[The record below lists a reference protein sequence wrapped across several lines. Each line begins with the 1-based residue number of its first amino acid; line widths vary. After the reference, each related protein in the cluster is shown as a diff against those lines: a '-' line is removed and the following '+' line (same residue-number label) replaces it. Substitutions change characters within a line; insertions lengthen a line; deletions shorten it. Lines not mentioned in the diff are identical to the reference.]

1 MIMSLDYLINLFAYK
16 IYKEKILSHSDIRK
30 MRYGMTVISHEMI
43 KIILLFISFKLIAYL
58 DLFLFSFF
66 ILMSIRTFSGGLHFE
81 SSLICFIFSFAFFLL
96 TVVILPNLFPVS
108 FYPGLI
114 IGLGGVLILSL
125 NSPRPSALRPIIN
138 NKRRQILKFL
148 SFLSSLIWL
157 VILLIFI
164 KNPLFF
170 ACGIWTICLQAIQ
183 LLLGKE
189 EKI

>member
-1 MIMSLDYLINLFAYK
+1 MSLDYLINLFAYK

-125 NSPRPSALRPIIN
+125 NSQGHRLYALLLIIKKTSKILIFSIIIN
-138 NKRRQILKFL
+138 LCNSTDIY
-148 SFLSSLIWL
+148 
-157 VILLIFI
+157 
-164 KNPLFF
+164 KNPLFLPVVY
-170 ACGIWTICLQAIQ
+170 GQYVYRQ
-183 LLLGKE
+183 SNYY
-189 EKI
+189 

>member
-1 MIMSLDYLINLFAYK
+1 MKNIFYLLLHLTTITLHFEQNLTLYATITIEKTKVVMIMSLDYLINLFAYK

-96 TVVILPNLFPVS
+96 TVVIL
-108 FYPGLI
+108 
-114 IGLGGVLILSL
+114 
-125 NSPRPSALRPIIN
+125 
-138 NKRRQILKFL
+138 QIYFL
-148 SFLSSLIWL
+148 
-157 VILLIFI
+157 
-164 KNPLFF
+164 
-170 ACGIWTICLQAIQ
+170 
-183 LLLGKE
+183 
-189 EKI
+189 